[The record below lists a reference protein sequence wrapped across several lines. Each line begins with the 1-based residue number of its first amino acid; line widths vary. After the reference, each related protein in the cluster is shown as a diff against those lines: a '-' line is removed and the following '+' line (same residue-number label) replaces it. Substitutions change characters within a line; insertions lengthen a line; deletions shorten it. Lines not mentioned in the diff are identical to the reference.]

1 MRTPH
6 GGLVLLAALVLGC
19 ASAESP
25 SKGNTGTGGDEGGDT
40 GGAGGTSTGGSGTK
54 PTGSGGSVGTGGSA
68 PTGGAGG
75 GDTGGAGGASPAD
88 AGTEADTAAPTMS
101 GEAPYGCTKCTRIFN
116 GMNLDGWVT
125 AAGSWVVKDGVL
137 ASTGK
142 TGDIYTKDDLG
153 DYRIFFQVRHVMGNP
168 DHKPCTVMFGK
179 RPADPTV
186 PARSLGGAQFQPPNG
201 GSWNYGVGGTFNR
214 PMNPMFDATKWHQCE
229 VLVKEAGSFR
239 AACCP
244 VGPTPCKAVEV
255 LDWKG
260 PGRKHP
266 FDIMIHNAGLFD
278 EYKEIWLEQSPTV
291 DDLLSIK

>member
-1 MRTPH
+1 MRTLR
-6 GGLVLLAALVLGC
+6 GGMVLLSVLVLGC
-19 ASAESP
+19 ASAETHSGG
-25 SKGNTGTGGDEGGDT
+25 STGGEPGGDT
-40 GGAGGTSTGGSGTK
+40 GGASGTPTGGSGTK
-54 PTGSGGSVGTGGSA
+54 PAGSGGSVGTGGADSGGSGGA
-68 PTGGAGG
+68 ATGGA
-75 GDTGGAGGASPAD
+75 AGGSSPD
-88 AGTEADTAAPTMS
+88 AGTGSAADGAVPTMS
-101 GEAPYGCTKCTRIFN
+101 GDAPYGCAKCTKIFN
-116 GMNLDGWVT
+116 GTNLDGWVT
-125 AAGSWVVKDGVL
+125 SAGSWVVKDGVL

-179 RPADPTV
+179 RPGDPTA

-201 GSWNYGVGGTFNR
+201 GSWNYGVGGTFTR

-244 VGPTPCKAVEV
+244 VGATPCKAVEV

-278 EYKEIWLEQSPTV
+278 EYKEIWLEQSPAV
-291 DDLLSIK
+291 DDLLSTK